1 MALAYALH
9 HIESNNLARLTNYGE
24 YLERHRPTHE
34 AEIWERTAWSCVHG
48 VERWNINCGCNS
60 GGYANWNQEWRTP
73 LRQAFDWLR
82 DRAAARFEENGR
94 AIFKDPWQARNDYI
108 NVILNRW
115 PDSKEKFFKEHT
127 THELNQEERI
137 TALKLMEMQR
147 HAMLMY
153 TSCGWFFDEL
163 SGIETTQV
171 IQYAART
178 IQLYEDIFGE
188 PLEPMF
194 LDRLE
199 LAKSNIPE
207 HKDGRVIYD
216 KFVRPAMVD
225 RQKVAAHYALMSL
238 FENYAEETKVH
249 CYKVQTEDLTGVE
262 AGRSKL
268 IVGRARITSEVTEES
283 DVFTFGSLYMGDH
296 FMNAGVRAYQGKEK
310 YKALKQDLT
319 DPFNSAD
326 FPEVIRLLDKH
337 FAESTYSLRSIFH
350 DDQRKILNIIMQS
363 TLTEAE
369 AAYRQIYET
378 HAPMMRFVSDLRVPL
393 PRAFSM
399 AAEFALNSSLRSAL
413 EDSDNLDFTRINA
426 LLDEAHAN
434 NVTLDDTTL
443 GFALRKTIKRLSQ
456 QFLENSDN
464 VELMKKLEAAAGLAR
479 SLPFEVNVWRS
490 QNNFYQMLH
499 KICPAW
505 LERALANDP
514 IAREWVEHFVALGRN
529 LSVKIEPPALPE
541 LRKVS

>member
-1 MALAYALH
+1 MDRYICIHGHFYQPPRENAWLEFVELQDSAYPFH
-9 HIESNNLARLTNYGE
+9 D
-24 YLERHRPTHE
+24 
-34 AEIWERTAWSCVHG
+34 
-48 VERWNINCGCNS
+48 WN
-60 GGYANWNQEWRTP
+60 
-73 LRQAFDWLR
+73 
-82 DRAAARFEENGR
+82 
-94 AIFKDPWQARNDYI
+94 
-108 NVILNRW
+108 
-115 PDSKEKFFKEHT
+115 
-127 THELNQEERI
+127 
-137 TALKLMEMQR
+137 
-147 HAMLMY
+147 
-153 TSCGWFFDEL
+153 EL

-178 IQLYEDIFGE
+178 IQLYEEIFGE

-207 HKDGRVIYD
+207 HTNGRVIYD

-225 RQKVAAHYALMSL
+225 RQKVGAHYALMSL
-238 FENYAEETKVH
+238 FENYTEETKVH
-249 CYKVQTEDLTGVE
+249 CYKVQTEDLTAVE

-283 DVFTFGSLYMGDH
+283 DAFTFGSLYMGDH
-296 FMNAGVRAYQGKEK
+296 FMNAGVCAYQGEEE
-310 YKALKQDLT
+310 YNTLKRDLT
-319 DPFNSAD
+319 DPFNRAD
-326 FPEVIRLLDKH
+326 FPEVIRLLDRH

-399 AAEFALNSSLRSAL
+399 AAEFALNSSLRSAF

-426 LLDEAHAN
+426 LLDEARAN
-434 NVTLDDTTL
+434 NVTLDNTTL
-443 GFALRKTIKRLSQ
+443 GFALRKTIKRLSE

-464 VELMKKLEAAAGLAR
+464 VELMKRLEAAAGLAR
-479 SLPFEVNVWRS
+479 SLAFEVNAWRS
-490 QNNFYQMLH
+490 QNNFYQLLQ
-499 KICPAW
+499 KIYPAW
-505 LERALANDP
+505 LERASANDP
-514 IAREWVEHFVALGRN
+514 DAREWVEHFVALGRN